1 MVYPMF
7 AMILLTFSVAIYM
20 LRLRIQAVK
29 SGELKL
35 SYFRLNSGGEASTKL
50 IQASRNYTNLFEMP
64 VLFYA
69 AGTIAMALRLE
80 GVTIMTL
87 SWIFVATRVAHSW
100 IHLTNNNVIHR
111 LQAFMLG
118 NICLLLIWGQLV
130 WEYTKH

>member
-20 LRLRIQAVK
+20 LKLRIQAVK

-35 SYFRLNSGGEASTKL
+35 SYFRLNSGDQASTKL
-50 IQASRNYTNLFEMP
+50 TQASRNYSNLFEMP

-69 AGTIAMALRLE
+69 AGTIAIALRME
-80 GVTIMTL
+80 GVIIMTL
-87 SWIFVATRVAHSW
+87 SWVFVATRVAHSW

-111 LQAFMLG
+111 LKAFMLG
-118 NICLLLIWGQLV
+118 NICVLLIWGQVV
-130 WEYTKH
+130 WEYTKR

>member
-20 LRLRIQAVK
+20 LKLRIHAVK
-29 SGELKL
+29 RGELKL
-35 SYFRLNSGGEASTKL
+35 SYFRLNSGDEASTKL
-50 IQASRNYTNLFEMP
+50 LQASRNYSNLFEMP

-69 AGTIAMALRLE
+69 AGTIAIALHLE
-80 GVTIMTL
+80 GLTIMTL
-87 SWIFVATRVAHSW
+87 SWTFVATRVVHSW

-111 LQAFMLG
+111 LKAFMLG
-118 NICLLLIWGQLV
+118 NICVLLIWGQVV